1 MRRALTIAKRDYLAA
16 VRTKAFLVSLLLLPL
31 LSSLAVSFQVWS
43 ARADKGTT
51 KTFAVVDRTH
61 ALRAA
66 LEEANA
72 RRTATEIKDPS
83 TGLVNAPIYAL
94 LFVEPSADDPD
105 AIAKQRLELSRRHQQ
120 GEFEGFLEIGPDVFA
135 LAPRTGPPDDRTS
148 IRFQTEKEMERMFAN
163 WAWRAV
169 NDAVQMRRFER
180 RNIGPEV
187 VQEVQTP
194 VRVQN
199 KGLTRIDPTTGR
211 IADSTDDHRMVS
223 FALPAAITVMMLI
236 VVMLASMPAMQSI
249 VEEKQQ
255 RIAEVLLGCVSPFEL
270 MLGKLLGVVAVSL
283 TISGFYLAGSYF
295 VVSRLGAS
303 NLVTNGLMVWF
314 VLFLLL
320 AVMVY
325 GSLFMAV
332 GAAAGDMKETQSLQ
346 MPVTMMII
354 LPTLLLGTLLREPN
368 GKVAVIG
375 SFVPFSAPMLMMA
388 RLSTGAQVPTWQPAL
403 AATGV
408 LLTAL
413 ACVWASGRVFRVGL
427 LLQGKGV
434 RFADLLRWVLRG

>member
-1 MRRALTIAKRDYLAA
+1 LAIAKRDYLAA

-31 LSSLAVSFQVWS
+31 LSSMAVAFQAWS
-43 ARADKGTT
+43 IRAEKGTT
-51 KTFAVVDRTH
+51 KTFAVVDRTR
-61 ALRAA
+61 ALRPA

-72 RRTATEIKDPS
+72 RRSATEIKDPT
-83 TGLVNAPIYAL
+83 TGLTNAPIYAL
-94 LFVEPSADDPD
+94 LFIDPSADDPE
-105 AIAKQRLELSRRHQQ
+105 AISKQRLELSQRHQR
-120 GEFEGFLEIGPDVFA
+120 GEFEGFLEIGPDVFE
-135 LAPRTGPPDDRTS
+135 LAPRAGPPDDRTS
-148 IRFQTEKEMERMFAN
+148 IRFQTEKEMERAFSN

-169 NDAVQMRRFER
+169 NDAVQSRRFAKR
-180 RNIGPEV
+180 GIGPEV
-187 VQEVQTP
+187 VEEIQTP

-199 KGLTRIDPTTGR
+199 KGLTRLDPTTGR
-211 IADSTDDHRMVS
+211 IADSTEDHRMVS
-223 FALPAAITVMMLI
+223 FALPAAITVMMLM

-283 TISGFYLAGSYF
+283 TISGCYLAGSYF
-295 VVSRLGAS
+295 IVSKLGAS
-303 NLVTNGLMVWF
+303 NLISNGLMAWF
-314 VLFLLL
+314 VVFLLL

-354 LPTLLLGTLLREPN
+354 LPTLVLGTLLREPN
-368 GKVAVIG
+368 GKLAMIG
-375 SFVPFSAPMLMMA
+375 SFFPFSAPMLMMA
-388 RLSTGAQVPTWQPAL
+388 RLSTGAAVPFWQPL
-403 AATGV
+403 VAAVGV

-413 ACVWASGRVFRVGL
+413 VCVWASGRVFRVGL

-434 RFADLLRWVLRG
+434 RFADLAKWVLRG